1 MSENVGDNP
10 IYRKLTKEE
19 ADYIRLKMG
28 HGGRKSH
35 LAEILD
41 SMEIGDM
48 LQIYE
53 KVNRGTISRIGQKL
67 GKKFAV
73 HYVDA
78 HYYIERIA

>member
-1 MSENVGDNP
+1 MTENVGDNP
-10 IYRKLTKEE
+10 IYRKLSKEE
-19 ADYIRLKMG
+19 ADYVHLKIG
-28 HGGRKSH
+28 HGGRKS
-35 LAEILD
+35 EWTKILD